1 MFCVSCPCLEC
12 ALIYIYMCACM
23 FACMCLD
30 DKPHTHTYARAR
42 AHTHTHNEQKHLP
55 ARAYTFYIATERHG
69 HTSQVHNSSVAMLVP
84 ATNDMIRQ
92 SLSLLNVE
100 PSRLRLLTHSTYYTA
115 QDVWL
120 LPPGVCGIG
129 PASLVL
135 RRMSGWLRRGLL
147 RDAGVGG
154 MGKVGHDELSC
165 VLVRRK
171 AGGGREIEN
180 HDELESALNLMPSFC
195 KGRWR
200 TVTLATDVNSP

>member
-1 MFCVSCPCLEC
+1 
-12 ALIYIYMCACM
+12 M

-30 DKPHTHTYARAR
+30 DKPHTHAYARAR
-42 AHTHTHNEQKHLP
+42 AHTHTHTHNEHKHLP
-55 ARAYTFYIATERHG
+55 ARAYTFYIATQRHG
-69 HTSQVHNSSVAMLVP
+69 HMSQVHNSSVAVLVP

-100 PSRLRLLTHSTYYTA
+100 PSRLRPLTHSTYYTA

-120 LPPGVCGIG
+120 PPPGVCGIG
-129 PASLVL
+129 PASLLL
-135 RRMSGWLRRGLL
+135 RRMSGLLRGGLL

-154 MGKVGHDELSC
+154 MGKVGHEELSC

-200 TVTLATDVNSP
+200 TVTLAADSP